1 MKRLNNPFTS
11 KDGDRDSMIVC
22 RTSQG
27 YSVRASVLRI
37 TRDVVAFE
45 VYNPYSILQLSEVL
59 NEFKIIVNDQLVYS
73 GRATVTNLVNTG
85 IMLVCEAC
93 LDDGAW
99 LDIDLFALVTE
110 PAKLRT
116 DFANF
121 LEHWDRVHVIQPQY
135 KVVVADMQNY
145 FMDLNRWL
153 EHVELGIRSSR
164 CADRLQTEREV
175 IYELTQTLLPSIDS
189 LFARFEEVASNVAP
203 EFMPFYRTYAKRQ
216 LHPQL
221 LCSPFAYRTY
231 QKPLGYAGDYEMV
244 NMIMRDPAEGSSL
257 FSKLVNSW
265 FLSQGPAAAHRNR
278 ISYLANILADESCR
292 VVGNGKSA
300 RIFNLGCGP
309 AGEIQKFLIE
319 SEICN
324 HASFVLLDF
333 NDQTLEHVSKILED
347 LKTQYRRNT
356 KIELMKKSVHQVLKE
371 AAKPTEEYDVVYCA
385 GVFDYLS
392 DRICQRL
399 INRFY
404 EMLQPGGLL
413 VVTNVDPSN
422 PSRHTMEYLL
432 EWHLIYRNR
441 QQLSALK
448 AEDAPDGCY
457 GIKAD
462 STGCNL
468 FLEIRKPEN
477 G

>member
-1 MKRLNNPFTS
+1 
-11 KDGDRDSMIVC
+11 
-22 RTSQG
+22 
-27 YSVRASVLRI
+27 
-37 TRDVVAFE
+37 
-45 VYNPYSILQLSEVL
+45 
-59 NEFKIIVNDQLVYS
+59 
-73 GRATVTNLVNTG
+73 
-85 IMLVCEAC
+85 
-93 LDDGAW
+93 
-99 LDIDLFALVTE
+99 
-110 PAKLRT
+110 
-116 DFANF
+116 
-121 LEHWDRVHVIQPQY
+121 
-135 KVVVADMQNY
+135 
-145 FMDLNRWL
+145 
-153 EHVELGIRSSR
+153 
-164 CADRLQTEREV
+164 
-175 IYELTQTLLPSIDS
+175 
-189 LFARFEEVASNVAP
+189 
-203 EFMPFYRTYAKRQ
+203 MPFYRTYAKRQ

-292 VVGNGKSA
+292 VVRNGKAA

-319 SEICN
+319 SEICD

-333 NDQTLEHVSKILED
+333 NDQTLEHVSKVLED

-448 AEDAPDGCY
+448 AEDAPDACY